1 MSGMG
6 GWDPWRQLWGRTP
19 GCCVFPSSPP
29 PAAGLKGQAPFPLDR
44 VMQLS
49 WLLVFLSLCLGVL
62 PTRAGEGK
70 RKLQIGVKKRVDHC
84 PLKSR
89 KGDVLHIH
97 YTGRLEDG
105 TEFDSSLHRDQ
116 PFVFSLGTGQV
127 IKGWDQG
134 LLGMCEGEKRKL
146 VIPSE
151 LGYGDRGAPPKIP
164 GRATLVFEVEL
175 LKIERRPEL

>member
-1 MSGMG
+1 MTEGGVARAEAWRRRVRSVGGSGGAGQDSG
-6 GWDPWRQLWGRTP
+6 GAVR
-19 GCCVFPSSPP
+19 
-29 PAAGLKGQAPFPLDR
+29 R

-49 WLLVFLSLCLGVL
+49 WLLVSLSLCLGVL

-97 YTGRLEDG
+97 YTGRLDDG

-116 PFVFSLGTGQV
+116 PFIFSLGTGQV

-134 LLGMCEGEKRKL
+134 LLG
-146 VIPSE
+146 
-151 LGYGDRGAPPKIP
+151 
-164 GRATLVFEVEL
+164 
-175 LKIERRPEL
+175 